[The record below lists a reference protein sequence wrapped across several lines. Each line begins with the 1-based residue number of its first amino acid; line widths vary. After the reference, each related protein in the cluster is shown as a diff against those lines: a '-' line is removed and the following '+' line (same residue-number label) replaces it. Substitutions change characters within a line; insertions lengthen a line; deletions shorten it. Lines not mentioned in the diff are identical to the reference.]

1 MEHTDSRPDSF
12 VRRRKLANNE
22 DFFRISS
29 MFKSFIKGISQD
41 WNKQG
46 YHLNVTQFKALYTL
60 SKNGPQNV
68 SQIAAIL
75 CITSAAI
82 TGVTDQLMADG
93 YVKRERGECDRR
105 VVNITITEKGE
116 KLLAEMQEHQQ
127 LTMESYFKILPD
139 EDVEHLKRIFAILL
153 SDLEKREN

>member
-1 MEHTDSRPDSF
+1 M
-12 VRRRKLANNE
+12 ANNE

-29 MFKSFIKGISQD
+29 MFKSFLKGISQD

-46 YHLNVTQFKALYTL
+46 YNLNFTQFKALSTL

-68 SQIAAIL
+68 SQIAAAL
-75 CITSAAI
+75 GLTSAAI
-82 TGVTDQLMADG
+82 TGVTDQLMADQ

-116 KLLAEMQEHQQ
+116 KLLGVMQEHQQ
-127 LTMESYFKILPD
+127 LAMESYFRILPD
-139 EDVEHLKRIFAILL
+139 EDIEHLRRIFAILI
-153 SDLEKREN
+153 SDLEKR